1 MGLGKGTAKELTQ
14 QARGRAKKA
23 ARLEKAQGKG
33 RKGTACP
40 EKGKTQTALG
50 KAQGSGRIQE
60 PEEKGKAQTA
70 LGKIQGSG
78 SLRKLGEKGKA
89 QGSGSL
95 RKLEDRGKT
104 KAIQERAA
112 KAAQAVQGKAG
123 RTQAAQG
130 RPKEGR
136 NIPRTG
142 CHGPFQMNK
151 LYITS

>member
-1 MGLGKGTAKELTQ
+1 MKRFLGKTGRKPARMGLGKGTAKELTQ

-70 LGKIQGSG
+70 LGKIVGGTGEWQSPEAGGQGENQGNTGEGGEG
-78 SLRKLGEKGKA
+78 SPGGTGEGGEDTGSTGA
-89 QGSGSL
+89 PQG
-95 RKLEDRGKT
+95 
-104 KAIQERAA
+104 
-112 KAAQAVQGKAG
+112 
-123 RTQAAQG
+123 
-130 RPKEGR
+130 
-136 NIPRTG
+136 
-142 CHGPFQMNK
+142 GPEYPPDGVPWTLPNE
-151 LYITS
+151 